1 MSEVN
6 LLDENHGHFKFN
18 RLSVTKF
25 NENKLKSIKS
35 HKPKHWKETIFY
47 FMAFNRAKIKILK
60 EGNA

>member
-6 LLDENHGHFKFN
+6 LLDENHGHFTFN
-18 RLSVTKF
+18 KLSVTKF

-35 HKPKHWKETIFY
+35 HKPKHWKETIFC

-60 EGNA
+60 GGNA